1 MCQDCCASWTM
12 PALATR
18 VKKAPTVTPTPS
30 LGITYVPVHLDTWE
44 LPVTRISTS
53 AYWVKVSPTNLQTV
67 LLFYALKSDWLETLS
82 QESFI
87 TIIASHR
94 ITSILRSLWF
104 LKYHFTVLVI
114 AVKKAPKGVVNSLVW
129 PPETTQTL
137 PKLSLSNLLK
147 IKMLLVQ
154 N

>member
-1 MCQDCCASWTM
+1 M

-30 LGITYVPVHLDTWE
+30 LGITYVPVRLDTWE

-53 AYWVKVSPTNLQTV
+53 AHWVKVSPANLQTV
-67 LLFYALKSDWLETLS
+67 FLFCALKCDWLETLS

-104 LKYHFTVLVI
+104 LKYHFIVLVI
-114 AVKKAPKGVVNSLVW
+114 AVKKALKGVVSHHW
-129 PPETTQTL
+129 FGF
-137 PKLSLSNLLK
+137 LK
-147 IKMLLVQ
+147 QHRNCLNYLLVIFWRSKCCSSEIR
-154 N
+154 